1 MPEIY
6 IEKTTFQ
13 RLQQNAKP
21 LVDTTDM
28 VINRAL
34 DALELQDNDSAEDEC
49 ADFVK
54 HRLDPQDL
62 PNLTHTTIID
72 ASLSG
77 QSLVKPNWTMLFDN
91 LLISAMRQVDNFFEL
106 RKLCSVNM
114 VQGRKK
120 DNGYRHLVE
129 IDISVQGMSAN
140 NTCRAIVAVAQNLNI
155 ELEITLMWRSKVGAL
170 HPDEKGRL
178 CVTQQP

>member
-13 RLQQNAKP
+13 RLQQHAKP

-34 DALELQDNDSAEDEC
+34 DALELQGNGSADV
-49 ADFVK
+49 VK

-91 LLISAMRQVDNFFEL
+91 LLISVMRQVDNFFEL

-120 DNGYRHLVE
+120 DKGYRHLVE

-170 HPDEKGRL
+170 HPGEKGRL
-178 CVTQQP
+178 CVTQQA